1 MARILP
7 SSVNA
12 DFLSAHGVDS
22 LGDCA
27 PETLTI
33 KVWDRYGTAPK
44 DDSSASAE
52 GQFVAAVVICDS
64 CDKSVELHREKL
76 GG

>member
-7 SSVNA
+7 HTVNA
-12 DFLSAHGVDS
+12 DFLSAYGVEGIGECD
-22 LGDCA
+22 

-33 KVWDRYGTAPK
+33 KVWDLYGTAPK
-44 DDSSASAE
+44 DDNDANAE
-52 GQFVAAVVICDS
+52 GQFIAAVVICDS
-64 CDKSVELHREKL
+64 CDKSVELHRDKL

>member
-7 SSVNA
+7 NTVNA
-12 DFLSAHGVDS
+12 DFITAHGVE
-22 LGDCA
+22 GMVDCA

-33 KVWDRYGTAPK
+33 KVWDLYGTAPK
-44 DDSSASAE
+44 DNNTATAE
-52 GQFVAAVVICDS
+52 GQFIAAVVICDT
-64 CDKSVELHREKL
+64 CDKSVELHRDKL

>member
-7 SSVNA
+7 SSINA
-12 DFLSAHGVDS
+12 DFLKAYGVEGMD
-22 LGDCA
+22 DCA

-44 DDSSASAE
+44 DDADAKAE
-52 GQFVAAVVICDS
+52 GEYVAAVVICDG
-64 CDKSVELHREKL
+64 CEKSVELHRERL
-76 GG
+76 SA